1 MRTVLIRSG
10 ASAYCSKTPTY
21 SRRGPLVEVQQ
32 PALEPAILDPPPMP
46 APRPPFRTA
55 RAGIL
60 AAVGMKARVTHVSWS
75 DNPITGNGGD
85 DWRNR
90 KVEVRVIPG
99 K

>member
-1 MRTVLIRSG
+1 MVKLRDLAEYARIVH
-10 ASAYCSKTPTY
+10 ASSVQIVGYRAA
-21 SRRGPLVEVQQ
+21 SRLSDGGKLTEK
-32 PALEPAILDPPPMP
+32 AGLAE
-46 APRPPFRTA
+46 A
-55 RAGIL
+55 RAKKIAGIL